1 MNKIADEPRQLYKI
15 SSAEEVDLN
24 NKTATDYLDTIYE
37 CEKRIKELN
46 DKKTIAQFYIQHQ
59 MKEKEIGVNPK
70 YKVKWGSI
78 NYKATPERVIP
89 AKEARTVRRRSI
101 SITKI

>member
-1 MNKIADEPRQLYKI
+1 M
-15 SSAEEVDLN
+15 
-24 NKTATDYLDTIYE
+24 
-37 CEKRIKELN
+37 N

-59 MKEKEIGVNPK
+59 MKEKEMVNSK

-78 NYKATPERVIP
+78 NYKATPERIIP